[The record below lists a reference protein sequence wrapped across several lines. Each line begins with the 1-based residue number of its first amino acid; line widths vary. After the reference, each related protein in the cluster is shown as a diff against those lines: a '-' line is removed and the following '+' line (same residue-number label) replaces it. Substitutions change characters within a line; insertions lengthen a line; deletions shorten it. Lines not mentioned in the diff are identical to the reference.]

1 MLAGCLFDWNNLF
14 NFRILLEFDQLKF
27 KSTNQ
32 HFWARLTQITIL
44 NNKLSLFD
52 NASTEILFYARQ
64 IMTIAFDKMDDFLN
78 DIFDSS
84 REKLLNRVKANLES
98 LVNVHKRILK
108 SNFSRTFNER
118 SQFRF
123 EVVLFN

>member
-1 MLAGCLFDWNNLF
+1 M
-14 NFRILLEFDQLKF
+14 
-27 KSTNQ
+27 
-32 HFWARLTQITIL
+32 
-44 NNKLSLFD
+44 SLFD

-108 SNFSRTFNER
+108 SNFSCTFNER

>member
-98 LVNVHKRILK
+98 LVNVH
-108 SNFSRTFNER
+108 
-118 SQFRF
+118 
-123 EVVLFN
+123 